1 MLNTKYSIRDT
12 HSILRY
18 SPLRRRYGGASTFY
32 TTRHTM
38 PDLEHPIIQKLL
50 EKRGI
55 VTQEEREA
63 FFFPDYERH
72 LHSPFLFVGMT
83 VVVERVKQAL
93 HKKEKVGIFGD
104 FDADGVTG
112 SAILREGFETL
123 GLETVV
129 YIPDKNVEGHG
140 VSILGLQHF
149 LDSGVSLVF
158 TVDCGISNYDE
169 IAWAKEKGMDVV
181 VIDHH
186 HIPPKLPPAL
196 VSINAKMP
204 ESGYPFRE
212 LCGAGTAFKVLQGVY
227 RTLAPEKE
235 DQLKWLLDLVAVGT
249 VADCMPI
256 VGENRVLVKYGLIV
270 LSKTRR
276 PGLQELY
283 TVGRIRIGEDQ
294 LPNAE
299 TIGFS
304 IAPRINAAG
313 RMAHAITAHELLVT
327 NDRGRA
333 RELAETL
340 EKHNKDRQKIT
351 ASITDEV
358 RALVKEKFLEK
369 CCVLSAETHYPLG
382 IVGLVAGRI
391 AEEFKK
397 PTAILTRGETES
409 HGSFRSIPGVS
420 VISAIEQCGDLLV
433 RYGGH
438 EQAAGMIIKNENI
451 EEFYERFQASVAE
464 MIQATNDSRQTTD
477 EMDIITNDPRPT
489 TDDDES
495 DMYVS
500 SVDFFT
506 LDFVAILKQF
516 EPFGIGNVEP
526 VFKIPG
532 AIIREVRYVGSGEK
546 HLKMILEIADKAEK
560 RFIDA
565 IGFHL
570 GGGEMTWTNGTVVD
584 VVGNIQ
590 ENVWNGR
597 RSVQVM
603 IKTLKR
609 VA

>member
-1 MLNTKYSIRDT
+1 
-12 HSILRY
+12 
-18 SPLRRRYGGASTFY
+18 
-32 TTRHTM
+32 
-38 PDLEHPIIQKLL
+38 
-50 EKRGI
+50 
-55 VTQEEREA
+55 
-63 FFFPDYERH
+63 
-72 LHSPFLFVGMT
+72 
-83 VVVERVKQAL
+83 
-93 HKKEKVGIFGD
+93 
-104 FDADGVTG
+104 
-112 SAILREGFETL
+112 
-123 GLETVV
+123 
-129 YIPDKNVEGHG
+129 
-140 VSILGLQHF
+140 
-149 LDSGVSLVF
+149 
-158 TVDCGISNYDE
+158 
-169 IAWAKEKGMDVV
+169 MDVV

-212 LCGAGTAFKVLQGVY
+212 LCGAGTAFKVVQGVY
-227 RTLAPEKE
+227 QKLAPEKE

-256 VGENRVLVKYGLIV
+256 VDENRVLVKYGLIV

-276 PGLQELY
+276 LGLRELY

-294 LPNAE
+294 LPNSE

-313 RMAHAITAHELLVT
+313 RMAHAIIAHELLVT
-327 NDRGRA
+327 KDRDRA
-333 RELAETL
+333 HELADIL

-358 RALVKEKFLEK
+358 RALVKERFSEK
-369 CCVLSAETHYPLG
+369 CCVLSAEPHYPLG

-391 AEEFKK
+391 ADEFKK
-397 PTAILTRGETES
+397 PTAILTRGERES

-420 VISAIEQCGDLLV
+420 VISAIENCRDLLV

-451 EEFYERFQASVAE
+451 EAFYERFGASVAE
-464 MIQATNDSRQTTD
+464 MMQAIDDRRQTT
-477 EMDIITNDPRPT
+477 NDT
-489 TDDDES
+489 GMVVTDDES
-495 DMYVS
+495 KVYPA

-506 LDFVAILKQF
+506 LDFVALLKQF

-526 VFKIPG
+526 VFIIHG

-546 HLKMILEIADKAEK
+546 HLKMILEISDKAEK
-560 RFIDA
+560 RFVDA

-570 GGGEMTWTNGTVVD
+570 GGGEVVWTNGAVVD

-597 RSVQVM
+597 KSVQVM
-603 IKTLKR
+603 IRDMRQVTGDK
-609 VA
+609 